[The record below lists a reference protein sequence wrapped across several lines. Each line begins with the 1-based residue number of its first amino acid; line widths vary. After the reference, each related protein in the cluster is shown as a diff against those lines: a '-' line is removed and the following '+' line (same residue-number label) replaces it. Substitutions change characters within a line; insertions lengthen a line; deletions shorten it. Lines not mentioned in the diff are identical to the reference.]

1 MRRNYKRKKFHVS
14 GICIFL
20 VLIIFSVAFV
30 LWAMKPDNF
39 RNEKNKINSWLNGI
53 SFQDFYNAKSLIL
66 VDLSNDNIFISKRE
80 NEQQLPASLAKLF
93 VIEYAATLADLDSIV
108 PANYEAIQLTK
119 PGSSVANIDAKK
131 YFLHNLF
138 AAMLVPSGNDA
149 AYVVADYC
157 GSILSPQAKNS
168 QERINVFMEH
178 LNNYLQNQG
187 YENTILYDPS
197 GYDVNALTTVSDLK
211 SVSTHLLEKQ
221 WFRDIVSKSNYT
233 ATLPDGSTQ
242 TWRNTNTFLDQTSEY
257 YNENVKGIK
266 TGSLSND
273 YNLVVLY
280 QQHGKEFLICSLGSQ
295 SDSSRY
301 DDVNYIKRGW
311 VNRNNILVNGEK
323 RMFTITLKKA
333 SQNKL
338 FNEIVIGDDF
348 EKLMKMLRM
357 NYSKAI
363 NFDETMTLMER
374 IISFPDKQLAV
385 FVDNS
390 FQEILKYLSIDTEL
404 LMSSSIIKDNSLRGK
419 DKIMHIC
426 KILGTNVYY
435 NAIGGRNLYDKEEFK
450 KQGIILNFVYPVVQP
465 YPQLHV
471 NDFVSN
477 LSMID
482 ILMNNT
488 KDDVNRLLDVYRVG
502 S

>member
-1 MRRNYKRKKFHVS
+1 MTL
-14 GICIFL
+14 GIMQPYFMPYIGYFQL
-20 VLIIFSVAFV
+20 
-30 LWAMKPDNF
+30 MK
-39 RNEKNKINSWLNGI
+39 
-53 SFQDFYNAKSLIL
+53 A
-66 VDLSNDNIFISKRE
+66 VDR
-80 NEQQLPASLAKLF
+80 
-93 VIEYAATLADLDSIV
+93 
-108 PANYEAIQLTK
+108 
-119 PGSSVANIDAKK
+119 
-131 YFLHNLF
+131 
-138 AAMLVPSGNDA
+138 
-149 AYVVADYC
+149 YVV
-157 GSILSPQAKNS
+157 
-168 QERINVFMEH
+168 
-178 LNNYLQNQG
+178 
-187 YENTILYDPS
+187 
-197 GYDVNALTTVSDLK
+197 
-211 SVSTHLLEKQ
+211 
-221 WFRDIVSKSNYT
+221 
-233 ATLPDGSTQ
+233 
-242 TWRNTNTFLDQTSEY
+242 
-257 YNENVKGIK
+257 
-266 TGSLSND
+266 
-273 YNLVVLY
+273 
-280 QQHGKEFLICSLGSQ
+280 
-295 SDSSRY
+295 Y

-385 FVDNS
+385 FVANS

-404 LMSSSIIKDNSLRGK
+404 LMSSSIIKDNSLRGT
-419 DKIMHIC
+419 D
-426 KILGTNVYY
+426 VYY

>member
-1 MRRNYKRKKFHVS
+1 
-14 GICIFL
+14 
-20 VLIIFSVAFV
+20 
-30 LWAMKPDNF
+30 MKPDNF

-53 SFQDFYNAKSLIL
+53 FFQDFYNAKSLIL

-138 AAMLVPSGNDA
+138 AAILVQSGNDA

-233 ATLPDGSTQ
+233 ATAL
-242 TWRNTNTFLDQTSEY
+242 
-257 YNENVKGIK
+257 
-266 TGSLSND
+266 
-273 YNLVVLY
+273 YNLLY
-280 QQHGKEFLICSLGSQ
+280 ARVEFGHHLGTIYGKSTMKTEG
-295 SDSSRY
+295 
-301 DDVNYIKRGW
+301 KR
-311 VNRNNILVNGEK
+311 N
-323 RMFTITLKKA
+323 A
-333 SQNKL
+333 
-338 FNEIVIGDDF
+338 
-348 EKLMKMLRM
+348 
-357 NYSKAI
+357 
-363 NFDETMTLMER
+363 
-374 IISFPDKQLAV
+374 
-385 FVDNS
+385 DNS
-390 FQEILKYLSIDTEL
+390 QKRSVHAGFRRFPI
-404 LMSSSIIKDNSLRGK
+404 
-419 DKIMHIC
+419 
-426 KILGTNVYY
+426 
-435 NAIGGRNLYDKEEFK
+435 
-450 KQGIILNFVYPVVQP
+450 P
-465 YPQLHV
+465 
-471 NDFVSN
+471 
-477 LSMID
+477 
-482 ILMNNT
+482 
-488 KDDVNRLLDVYRVG
+488 
-502 S
+502 